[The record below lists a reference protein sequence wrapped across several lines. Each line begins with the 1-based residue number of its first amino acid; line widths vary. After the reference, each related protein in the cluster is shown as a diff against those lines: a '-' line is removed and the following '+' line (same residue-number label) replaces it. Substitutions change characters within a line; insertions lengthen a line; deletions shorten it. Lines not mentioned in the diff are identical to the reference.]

1 MKTFFPDS
9 SNSTS
14 DFGQYSRY
22 LESVLHS
29 PWQQCFVLTILGH
42 FRKHTLRFTK
52 LFACFLYILTLPRIH
67 SLMADCNVCLSLA
80 GGLMR
85 QNLFLEFVRDAI
97 QSWSREADIMR
108 LGWIAMYLLY
118 TLSRSIWILWQC
130 MAITARSDSLSV
142 ASCSLTTCGFFSHKR
157 TTSPPLC
164 CLSVIQLESSVA
176 LLCWEKTN
184 YLHGLTEGQS
194 QTRRPVPSAGS
205 SLSIEIVRFQGRTRR
220 GASVPTLL
228 EILLLTLIFPRMS

>member
-1 MKTFFPDS
+1 MLCTLYQFPLPVVCLCRDLRDGLGNGMKTFFPDS

-29 PWQQCFVLTILGH
+29 PWQQCFVLTILGPL
-42 FRKHTLRFTK
+42 RKHTLRFTK

-97 QSWSREADIMR
+97 VNVAHAKICKQEPFFDSKCYYPSQTSVDKGFFFSPLHGPLVSREMMP
-108 LGWIAMYLLY
+108 LHM
-118 TLSRSIWILWQC
+118 LSC
-130 MAITARSDSLSV
+130 
-142 ASCSLTTCGFFSHKR
+142 
-157 TTSPPLC
+157 
-164 CLSVIQLESSVA
+164 
-176 LLCWEKTN
+176 
-184 YLHGLTEGQS
+184 
-194 QTRRPVPSAGS
+194 
-205 SLSIEIVRFQGRTRR
+205 
-220 GASVPTLL
+220 
-228 EILLLTLIFPRMS
+228 